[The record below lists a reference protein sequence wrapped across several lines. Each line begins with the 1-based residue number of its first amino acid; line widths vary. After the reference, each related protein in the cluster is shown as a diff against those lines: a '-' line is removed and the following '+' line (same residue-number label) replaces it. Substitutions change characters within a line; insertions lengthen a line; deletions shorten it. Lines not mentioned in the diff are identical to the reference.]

1 MILGILPVKCYNGIL
16 CACGILHILSALIN
30 TNIGKGEVGVTE
42 VDGAG
47 KGEIGVA
54 EVNGD
59 APHQNVG
66 DGEVGVI
73 VEVGVKAPCRNSGKG
88 KVDVNVVVKS
98 PSRR

>member
-54 EVNGD
+54 KVNGD
-59 APHQNVG
+59 GPHRNVG

-73 VEVGVKAPCRNSGKG
+73 VEVGVKAPLRNGGKG
-88 KVDVNVVVKS
+88 KVDVDIVVKS